1 MQEQRTVHRYSQ
13 AFKHKVVSEIENGI
27 LTVSQARSL
36 YGISGQG
43 TIAYWMRRLGKAH
56 LLNKVVHIAMS
67 DEPNRVKQLEKEK
80 QALES
85 ALAQAQLKIIV
96 LESTIKVLEEEAG
109 VTVKKSTDTASSN
122 TVSPTAGSTTEAT
135 P

>member
-56 LLNKVVHIAMS
+56 LLNKVVHIA
-67 DEPNRVKQLEKEK
+67 DEHTIGTATTFP
-80 QALES
+80 S
-85 ALAQAQLKIIV
+85 APAPPRL
-96 LESTIKVLEEEAG
+96 
-109 VTVKKSTDTASSN
+109 
-122 TVSPTAGSTTEAT
+122 
-135 P
+135 